1 MVRDPAY
8 GLSAEAL
15 EYTRQRYEETDD
27 LQSTIA
33 ADIRISRG
41 TLNRVAKAQGWVLRK
56 DRPPRG
62 LSQAL
67 KLDIEATEAEHDKA
81 SQPSKAEDRNTAPDS
96 PPVAGSVADRLE
108 AALEEEL
115 RKVESL
121 RGESGPRGKRSVE
134 AERIART
141 LATLTETLFR
151 VRRLREPGNI
161 NGSNDDDLPADADG
175 FRLALAH
182 RIEVFVRSRADASVP
197 ERDQPADGEPA
208 AS

>member
-8 GLSAEAL
+8 GLSAEVL
-15 EYTRQRYEETDD
+15 EYTRQRYVETDD

-33 ADIRISRG
+33 ADIGVSRG
-41 TLNRVAKAQGWVLRK
+41 TLHRVAKAQGWQLRK

-67 KLDIEATEAEHDKA
+67 KLDIEATEAEDKA
-81 SQPSKAEDRNTAPDS
+81 SQVSKVEARNTGPDS
-96 PPVAGSVADRLE
+96 LPNGGSVADRLE
-108 AALEEEL
+108 AALEKEL

-141 LATLTETLFR
+141 LATLTETLFK
-151 VRRLREPGNI
+151 VRRLRQPGNI

-182 RIEVFVRSRADASVP
+182 RIEVFVRSRIDRSVP
-197 ERDQPADGEPA
+197 ERDEPADGEPA